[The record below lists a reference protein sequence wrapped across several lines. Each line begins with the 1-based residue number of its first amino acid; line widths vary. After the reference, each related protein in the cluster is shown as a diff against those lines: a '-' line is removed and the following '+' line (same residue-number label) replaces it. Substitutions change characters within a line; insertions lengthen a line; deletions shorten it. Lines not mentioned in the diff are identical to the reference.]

1 MEPSRNAIYRGSMW
15 WGILHVS
22 TSSLSLEHAQIW
34 NRGSIELSLGYRDR
48 HTKYSESGLLNYL
61 EFDERVGVK
70 SYDRSRTAGGAWRMN
85 HGVIK
90 QLTSIASGWQTGSQ
104 DADDA
109 FVRFSNE
116 GGPSKLGHYTY
127 SHPTTGQYSLE
138 SLKISGSGSQ
148 YRIEPTKAGHDFS
161 PTQSYISISDNDR
174 DKENVDFFDQSSF
187 TQEIEVYYAPRAED
201 IELDPNSFGPDLVDL
216 GSLT

>member
-1 MEPSRNAIYRGSMW
+1 MGGIYDPPNFNPYYTTFEECNLSGLNVV
-15 WGILHVS
+15 GNIATVS

-116 GGPSKLGHYTY
+116 GGPSKLGHYT
-127 SHPTTGQYSLE
+127 TVTLRLVNTVWV
-138 SLKISGSGSQ
+138 LKISGSGSQ

-187 TQEIEVYYAPRAED
+187 TQEIEVYYAPAARRH
-201 IELDPNSFGPDLVDL
+201 
-216 GSLT
+216 